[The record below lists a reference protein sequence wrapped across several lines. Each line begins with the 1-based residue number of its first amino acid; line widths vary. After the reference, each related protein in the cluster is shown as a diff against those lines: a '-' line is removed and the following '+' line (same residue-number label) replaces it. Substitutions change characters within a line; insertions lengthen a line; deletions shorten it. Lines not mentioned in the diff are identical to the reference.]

1 MLGQECVDAQLAEL
15 QLCLDAEEGCA
26 AADEGVVCVEADI
39 TGFDVFDD
47 FVFIA
52 GIGEVQA

>member
-1 MLGQECVDAQLAEL
+1 MCQQRIDTQFTEL
-15 QLCLDAEEGCA
+15 QFGLDPEEGCA
-26 AADEGVVCVEADI
+26 AAYERITGVEADVS
-39 TGFDVFDD
+39 GFDVFDD